1 MQQRNKLKK
10 INSNTIYA
18 VTLLII
24 QLASIFMLTK
34 HEYWCDETQIWQ
46 LAKYNNILG
55 LYKACKPEGHPMLY
69 SLIVKFI
76 QLFTDNVFSLSIINT
91 VAIIAAQFIFLC
103 YIPGK
108 AWIKVIV
115 SFGFQLLYYNAV
127 NGRPYGLITLC
138 IVVVF
143 ATYLDREK
151 HPYRYYISLVILQ
164 QTHIYLWQFIG
175 ILWILGIID
184 TYKII
189 KVHGIKQKKSKD
201 NIFGMILYSIGI
213 VWLLMQ
219 LAGIGFTQPG
229 NRTVGIQSDFEQI
242 GQCLISILTP
252 MYLSMLYI
260 QMDSAQ
266 AVIQVL
272 LDLGIVDLR
281 DWFNSILSN
290 FQILIAIVQSFQYLM
305 ITYLTWAKNKRF
317 AIIQLI
323 QLEGQMILSSIAISC
338 SVSRLALQILIILV
352 CYMLADNAKMQQV
365 EDNKDSKLEAGLGA
379 LQVVML
385 CLWQIVINITTMYI
399 DINYP
404 YGLGQNEFNS
414 ILSHTNQE
422 DMIVLVDDY
431 QSAQVTQMLQYK
443 YNKPMV
449 QISSLKEYAYADWQ
463 TCVII
468 NDMTVEKLK
477 DNAENCLSKYDNC
490 KFIYVSESNC
500 DIPENV
506 QSVFN
511 CEDIS
516 GYTYGIISTRIG
528 TDRVYLLTMK

>member
-1 MQQRNKLKK
+1 
-10 INSNTIYA
+10 
-18 VTLLII
+18 
-24 QLASIFMLTK
+24 MLTK

-46 LAKYNNILG
+46 LAKYNDIIG

-76 QLFTDNVFSLSIINT
+76 QLFTDNVFSLSILNT
-91 VAIIAAQFIFLC
+91 VAIIAAQFIFLY

-108 AWIKVIV
+108 AWIKVLA
-115 SFGFQLLYYNAV
+115 SFGVQLLYYNAV

-151 HPYRYYISLVILQ
+151 HSYRYYISLVILQ

-175 ILWILGIID
+175 ILWILGVID
-184 TYKII
+184 TYKIV

-201 NIFGMILYSIGI
+201 NILGMLLYSLGI
-213 VWLLMQ
+213 VWLIMQ
-219 LAGIGFTQPG
+219 LAGIGFSQPG

-252 MYLSMLYI
+252 LYLSMLYI

-281 DWFNSILSN
+281 EQFNNILNN
-290 FQILIAIVQSFQYLM
+290 FQILIAIIQSFQYLM
-305 ITYLTWAKNKRF
+305 ITYLTWIKNKRF

-323 QLEGQMILSSIAISC
+323 QIEGQMILSSLVFGC
-338 SVSRLALQILIILV
+338 NLSRLALQILIVLV
-352 CYMLADNAKMQQV
+352 CYMMADNAKMQQV
-365 EDNKDSKLEAGLGA
+365 EGNKDSKLETGLGA
-379 LQVVML
+379 IQVAML
-385 CLWQIVINITTMYI
+385 CIWQIVLNITTMCI
-399 DINYP
+399 DISYP

-422 DMIVLVDDY
+422 DTIVLVDDY
-431 QSAQVTQMLQYK
+431 QSAQVTQMLQYE

-449 QISSLKEYAYADWQ
+449 QISSMQDYTYADWQ
-463 TCVII
+463 TCIRI
-468 NDMTVEKLK
+468 NDMTVEQLK
-477 DNAENCLSKYDNC
+477 NNAENCLSKYDTC
-490 KFIYVSESNC
+490 KFIYVSEDNC
-500 DIPENV
+500 AIPENI

-516 GYTYGIISTRIG
+516 GYTYGIVSTRIG
-528 TDRVYLLTMK
+528 TDRVYLLTLK

>member
-1 MQQRNKLKK
+1 MNKT
-10 INSNTIYA
+10 NNNTIYA
-18 VTLLII
+18 VTLFII
-24 QLASIFMLTK
+24 QIVSIFMLTK

-46 LAKYNNILG
+46 LAKYNNIIG

-76 QLFTDNVFSLSIINT
+76 QLFTDNVISLSILNT
-91 VAIIAAQFIFLC
+91 VAIIAAQFIFLYC
-103 YIPGK
+103 IPGK
-108 AWIKVIV
+108 AWIKVLA

-164 QTHIYLWQFIG
+164 QTHIYLWQFIE
-175 ILWILGIID
+175 ILWILGVVD
-184 TYKII
+184 TYKTID
-189 KVHGIKQKKSKD
+189 VHGIKQKESKD
-201 NIFGMILYSIGI
+201 NILGMLIYSMGI

-219 LAGIGFTQPG
+219 LAGIGFDQSG
-229 NRTVGIQSDFEQI
+229 NQTIGVQTDFEQI
-242 GQCLISILTP
+242 GQCLISILNP
-252 MYLSMLYI
+252 LYLSMLYI

-266 AVIQVL
+266 SAIQVL

-281 DWFNSILSN
+281 EQFNNILNN

-305 ITYLTWAKNKRF
+305 ITYLTWVKNKRF
-317 AIIQLI
+317 AIVQLI
-323 QLEGQMILSSIAISC
+323 QLEGQMILSNLVFGC
-338 SVSRLALQILIILV
+338 NVSRLALQILIILV
-352 CYMLADNAKMQQV
+352 CYMLADDARMKQV
-365 EDNKDSKLEAGLGA
+365 ASNRNSKLEIWLGA
-379 LQVVML
+379 LQIAML
-385 CLWQIVINITTMYI
+385 CIWQIVLNITTICI

-422 DMIVLVDDY
+422 DTIVLVDDH
-431 QSAQVTQMLQYK
+431 QSAQVAQMLQYK
-443 YNKPMV
+443 YNKPIV
-449 QISSLKEYAYADWQ
+449 QISSMQEYAYADWQ
-463 TCVII
+463 TCIRI
-468 NDMTVEKLK
+468 NDMAIEQLK
-477 DNAENCLSKYDNC
+477 DNAESCLSKYDSC

-506 QSVFN
+506 QSVFD

-516 GYTYGIISTRIG
+516 EYTYGIISTRIG
-528 TDRVYLLTMK
+528 TNRVYLLTVK